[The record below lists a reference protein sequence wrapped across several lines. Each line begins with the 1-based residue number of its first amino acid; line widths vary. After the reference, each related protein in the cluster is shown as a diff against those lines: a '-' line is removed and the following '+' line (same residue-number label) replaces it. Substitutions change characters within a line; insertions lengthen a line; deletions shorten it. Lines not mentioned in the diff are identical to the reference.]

1 MAVNIEQEIRPS
13 STAVVLR
20 DAASGLEVLLLRR
33 HQQLKV
39 GGGHW
44 VFPGGT
50 VDPDDVADA
59 KGDRMTAFHLAA
71 VRETEEEA
79 QIQLDQHRL
88 QLISW
93 WTTPPSI
100 KRRYETAF
108 FIADCPGQQVVVDGE
123 EADDFLWCHPGE
135 LVGSHQQGELAL
147 MPPTLVTLTELSS
160 CATVADARAFYD
172 RRPVPD
178 IHPKISDADGRVCML
193 YGGDAGYDSA
203 DPKVPGARNRCYL
216 ENGKWRYEFS
226 VS

>member
-1 MAVNIEQEIRPS
+1 MVVDTQHEIRPS

-20 DAASGLEVLLLRR
+20 DTPSGLEVLLLRR
-33 HQQLKV
+33 HQQLQV

-50 VDPDDVADA
+50 VDPDDVVDA

-79 QIQLDQHRL
+79 QIKLDQDGL
-88 QLISW
+88 QLIAW

-123 EADDFLWCHPGE
+123 EADDYLWSPPGE
-135 LVGSHQQGELAL
+135 LLRAHRRGELAL
-147 MPPTLVTLTELSS
+147 MPPTLVTLTELAD
-160 CATVADARAFYD
+160 CATVAQARAFYA
-172 RRPVPD
+172 RRPVPN
-178 IHPKISDADGRVCML
+178 IHPRIADANGVVCML
-193 YGGDAGYDSA
+193 YGGDAGYDSS
-203 DPKVPGARNRCYL
+203 DPGVNGARNRCYL
-216 ENGKWRYEFS
+216 EDGSWRYEF
-226 VS
+226 VAP